1 MTTAS
6 TTPLAEPRP
15 LTQAAPALQAATA
28 LHVHD
33 PLDPRRAQVEAFIQ
47 AVYHQRYGARVT
59 HFAPTLVALWDQ
71 GHITAAAG
79 YRFGHSG
86 PLFLERYLPAPAQQ
100 LLAPH
105 NGTAPERARLVEV
118 GHLAAGRAGDGR
130 RLVLML
136 ADHLLDQGG
145 EWVVSTLTAELR
157 QLFVRI
163 GIAPLTLGAA
173 DPALLG
179 EAAADWGSYYDH
191 APVVLAGHL
200 PRAMRHIARYSAA
213 TGVPG

>member
-15 LTQAAPALQAATA
+15 MPPALPPALQ
-28 LHVHD
+28 VHD
-33 PLDPRRAQVEAFIQ
+33 ASDTRRPQVEAFIH
-47 AVYHQRYGARVT
+47 AVYHQRYGARVH
-59 HFAPTLVALWDQ
+59 HFTPTLVALWEGDQ
-71 GHITAAAG
+71 ITAAAG
-79 YRFGHSG
+79 YRFGQAG
-86 PLFLERYLPAPAQQ
+86 PLFLERYLPAAAEH

-105 NGTAPERARLVEV
+105 SGTPPERARIVEV

-136 ADHLLDQGG
+136 ADHLLARGG

-213 TGVPG
+213 TGVSA